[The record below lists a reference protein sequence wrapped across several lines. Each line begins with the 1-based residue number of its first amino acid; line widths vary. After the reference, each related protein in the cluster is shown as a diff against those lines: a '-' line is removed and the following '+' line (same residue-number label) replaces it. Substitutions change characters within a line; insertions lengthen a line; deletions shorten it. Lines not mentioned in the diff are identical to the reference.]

1 MIGVTLMKKFTAAIL
16 ALIFIFTFIGCAK
29 TEEPRNYDADII
41 ADALNSKLSFG
52 EALEKSTADIAYTV
66 YGISPELCTKAA
78 LYIGSG
84 ATADEIA
91 VFNCIDKA
99 SADSV
104 YEAVQDRIHYLHDG
118 YMSYGPEEVDKID
131 SAAVISAENTVILC
145 ICNNPDNAESVV
157 DSASK

>member
-1 MIGVTLMKKFTAAIL
+1 MKKFTAVVL
-16 ALIFIFTFIGCAK
+16 ALILSFSFFGCVK
-29 TEEPRNYDADII
+29 EESRNYDADVI
-41 ADALNSKLSFG
+41 ADALNSDLSFG

-66 YGISPELCTKAA
+66 YGIAPELCSKAA

-91 VFNCIDKA
+91 VFNCIDSEAAKT
-99 SADSV
+99 V

-118 YMSYGPEEVDKID
+118 YMSYGPQEVDKID
-131 SAAVISAENTVILC
+131 SAAFISVDNTVILC
-145 ICNNPDNAESVV
+145 ICNNPEKAESVV